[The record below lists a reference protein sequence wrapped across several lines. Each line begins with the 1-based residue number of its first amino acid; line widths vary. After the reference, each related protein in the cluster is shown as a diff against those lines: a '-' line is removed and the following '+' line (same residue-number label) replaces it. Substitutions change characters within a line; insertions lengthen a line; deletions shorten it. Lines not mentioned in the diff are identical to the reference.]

1 MKYSYEGINTKT
13 AERVKGEIDG
23 VTDTDIVNILAARN
37 IEAYSITPHND
48 DHGKSKKVVI
58 SDLTL
63 PLQEL
68 ATLTES
74 GVTLLEAVNALANN
88 KEHLGIARGF
98 KKIASLIESGEPF
111 SGAIAQSG
119 LPFPDYVNHLVSAG
133 ELSGELAVALR
144 NASQQMTYDQEVRN
158 EIKSALT
165 YPLVL
170 IASGIAA
177 MLIIFFAVVPKF
189 SHMLN
194 EDKELPTLAWLVLSA
209 GKYAN
214 DSPYLIFGGICGVI
228 VLLILFFSNKTVRI
242 SVANLALRLPV
253 IGPWLSEQDAAKW
266 ASLSAAMLG
275 ARVGLINTLTLAA
288 ESSMFETRRMKAKE
302 IVNDVQTGMTLTES
316 LERAAFLPPSSIN
329 LVAVGDKTGQL
340 ARMLGAVSKLHD
352 DACKRKMKQ
361 VLTLV
366 EPVAI
371 LIVGAMIGVM
381 ILGIVLAIT
390 ASTDIAI

>member
-228 VLLILFFSNKTVRI
+228 VLLILFFSNKTVRV